1 MIAIFKREI
10 SAYFNSALA
19 WIMMAVFMFVL
30 GMVFVSMLGYYSEAS
45 MIAASS
51 PFGAQQQLNPTD
63 KVIVPTFKWV
73 GYLMMFILPALTM
86 RLIAEES
93 RQGTLEMLFT
103 YPVTDTEIV
112 LGKFFGCLSVV
123 GIMMGL
129 TSGMFIALNRVVS
142 IEWKVVAAGYLGVLL
157 LGSAFISFGLWASS
171 LTSSQ
176 LIAAAITY
184 CGLLSSWLVVIVGK
198 EFESAKEIF
207 GDLSSM
213 SHLSEMAQGTIST
226 HHLVYYLA
234 WTGLFLFL
242 TVRTLESRKWS
253 A

>member
-1 MIAIFKREI
+1 MIAILRKELA
-10 SAYFNSALA
+10 AYFNSALA
-19 WIMMAVFMFVL
+19 WILMAAFMFVL
-30 GMVFVSMLGYYSEAS
+30 GMVFVSMMSYYSEQS
-45 MIAASS
+45 MMAASS
-51 PFGAQQQLNPTD
+51 PFGAQQLNPTD

-73 GYLMMFILPALTM
+73 GYLLMFILPALTM

-93 RQGTLEMLFT
+93 RQGTLEMLFS
-103 YPVTDTEIV
+103 YPITETEIV
-112 LGKFFGCLSVV
+112 MGKFLGCLSVV
-123 GIMMGL
+123 GVMMGL

-157 LGSAFISFGLWASS
+157 LASAFISFGLWASS

-176 LIAAAITY
+176 LIAAAVTY
-184 CGLLSSWLVVIVGK
+184 CGLLSSWLVVIVGR

-213 SHLSEMAQGTIST
+213 THLAEMARGTIST
-226 HHLVYYLA
+226 HHFVYYLA

-242 TVRTLESRKWS
+242 TVRTLESKKWS